1 MLRSEEDEH
10 IFFNCKVFVKGF
22 LNHLQHSSIVD
33 CVDLSDVNRLKGIP
47 ESIVNYLINY
57 RNKLIKKKNSGKLN
71 RLNNKETE
79 QPNYNNE

>member
-1 MLRSEEDEH
+1 
-10 IFFNCKVFVKGF
+10 
-22 LNHLQHSSIVD
+22 VD

-47 ESIVNYLINY
+47 ESIVNYLIDY